1 MVAAALL
8 VSAALPARA
17 QKPAQAPQAGGTR
30 LTDVRTGIVVAR
42 EGQRLRL
49 VTDIGNVRILT
60 EGTSPNQVSYS
71 VRIETDGRQ
80 PEARALL
87 QQFKVVDGATA
98 EGVQIR
104 GIGPWKKEFR
114 GRLWVTMEVRIPRQY
129 DLEVE
134 TGAGNVDTQEIRG
147 RAVLVS
153 LGGNITAGR
162 IHGSAKIKTAGGH
175 IKLKD
180 VDGDLAAVTGGG
192 HVEVGEV
199 GGVAILQSAGGH
211 VKAVSVQ
218 KWAELRTA
226 GGNVSLN
233 RTGGKAV
240 VESGGGQISLG
251 DVAGAVQAK
260 TGGGAIQIRRV
271 IGPMNIETA
280 GGSIVLEQVLSPVRA
295 NTGSGQ
301 ITAWF
306 SAAGQK
312 EIVEGSELVCGQG
325 DILVYLPR
333 ELAVR
338 IEATIEAAGEHRIL
352 FDPKQLDMK
361 TSYVRSP
368 GGPRVL
374 RGEAVLNGGSRV
386 LRLHTVAGNIKLL
399 FAEERKEAPPAEQ
412 GNPPGSQAQAG
423 PKIADRLYYWGRGS
437 LPVNAEVLNARLS
450 HKVQPRYPEA
460 AVKGAIEGWV
470 WIAVVVNE
478 EGAVEEMKVVSGHPW
493 LADAAAEAV
502 KQWRYHPTLLDGR
515 PVKVSSVVKVVFML
529 KQ

>member
-1 MVAAALL
+1 MTAAM
-8 VSAALPARA
+8 PAGA
-17 QKPAQAPQAGGTR
+17 QKPAQAAQAGGTR
-30 LTDVRTGIVVAR
+30 LTDVRTGTVAAR

-49 VTDIGNVRILT
+49 VADIGNIRIVT

-80 PEARALL
+80 PQARALL
-87 QQFKVVDGATA
+87 QQFKVTDGVTP
-98 EGVQIR
+98 EGVLIR
-104 GIGPWKKEFR
+104 AAAPWKKEFR
-114 GRLWVTMEVRIPRQY
+114 GRLWVTIEVRIPRLY
-129 DLEVE
+129 DVEVE
-134 TGAGNVDTQEIRG
+134 TGAGNVETQDIRG

-162 IHGSAKIKTAGGH
+162 IHGSAKINTAGGH

-199 GGVAILQSAGGH
+199 GGVALLQSAGGH
-211 VKAVSVQ
+211 VKAISVQ

-251 DVAGAVQAK
+251 DVAGAVHAK

-271 IGPMNIETA
+271 VGPMNVQTA

-312 EIVEGSELVCGQG
+312 GIVEMSELVCGQG

-338 IEATIEAAGEHRIL
+338 IEATIEAAGEHRIMS
-352 FDPKQLDMK
+352 DPQLAMK

-368 GGPRVL
+368 GGPRIL
-374 RGEAVLNGGSRV
+374 RGEAVLNGGGRV

-399 FAEERKEAPPAEQ
+399 FVDWQKREEKAPEAATPEAAKKGQLESLRERISYLRS
-412 GNPPGSQAQAG
+412 GS
-423 PKIADRLYYWGRGS
+423 I
-437 LPVNAEVLNARLS
+437 PVNAQAQNEKLVF
-450 HKVQPRYPEA
+450 KVQPAYPEN
-460 AVKGAIEGWV
+460 AVKEGIEGWV
-470 WIAVVVNE
+470 WLHVVISE
-478 EGAVEEMKVVSGHPW
+478 QGTVEDLTVTSGHPW
-493 LADAAAEAV
+493 LAEAAAEAV
-502 KQWRYHPTLLDGR
+502 KKWRYKPTLLDGQ
-515 PVKVSSVVKVVFML
+515 PVKVSTMVKVVFSL